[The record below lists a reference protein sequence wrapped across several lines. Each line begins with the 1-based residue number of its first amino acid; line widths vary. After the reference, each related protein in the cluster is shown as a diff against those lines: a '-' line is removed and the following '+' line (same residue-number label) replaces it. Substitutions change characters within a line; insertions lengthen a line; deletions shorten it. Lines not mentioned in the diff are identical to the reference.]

1 MNLCNGFFY
10 YSRND
15 LYMIEETNNNY
26 CVYVHTCPDGVY
38 YGVTCNVKN
47 RWSSSRYRNGTPFK
61 DAITKFGWKNITHDV
76 LFENLTRD
84 EALKIEDELICKAR
98 ENGVCLNANRS
109 GHYQQTDEYKDER
122 KVQKKAYRDTHP
134 EELKAYQKAYYEAN
148 KDEINARNKAW
159 QKAHPEKRK
168 VIDKAYY
175 EAHPEE
181 CKARTKAWR
190 EAHPEEYNAYM
201 REYRKRKKAEKQA
214 QQSDVDEVKPT
225 KPKSKRKKP
234 LF

>member
-1 MNLCNGFFY
+1 MNFCNGFFY

-98 ENGVCLNANRS
+98 
-109 GHYQQTDEYKDER
+109 
-122 KVQKKAYRDTHP
+122 
-134 EELKAYQKAYYEAN
+134 
-148 KDEINARNKAW
+148 
-159 QKAHPEKRK
+159 
-168 VIDKAYY
+168 
-175 EAHPEE
+175 
-181 CKARTKAWR
+181 TKAWR

-214 QQSDVDEVKPT
+214 QQSVEEKVKPT
-225 KPKSKRKKP
+225 KSKSKRKKP